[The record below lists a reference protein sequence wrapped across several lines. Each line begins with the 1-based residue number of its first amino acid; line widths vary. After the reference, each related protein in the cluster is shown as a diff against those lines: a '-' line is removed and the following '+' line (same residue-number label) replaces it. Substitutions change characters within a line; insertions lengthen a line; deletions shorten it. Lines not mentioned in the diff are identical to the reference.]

1 MAVTASDIRNAAD
14 LLDGPDHPH
23 TIRRSPDAVPDTWL
37 RAYAEVGKSP
47 AHLILQGARR
57 FHGDAGPRRRGA
69 PTRRDHHV
77 GGKPRPGR
85 CLSRDEYGHTGRYRD
100 AGTNPFAKVSRTR
113 AFGAEVVLEGRNL
126 NECEGLVSQLI
137 EERGLS
143 LIHPYDNELVM
154 TGQGT
159 AGLEMLTDC
168 DDLDALVVPI
178 GGGGLIG
185 GIATIAR
192 DMRPNLKIYGVQTE
206 LYPTMKLAV
215 AGKDITCGGETLA
228 EGIAVKK
235 PGGVTKP
242 VVSNL
247 VDDILLVDE
256 QSLEWAVGSLIE
268 QQRVVSEGAGAAG
281 IAAIRQNPSLFA
293 GKKVGVVICGGN
305 IDPRLLASILNRNM
319 ASDGRLARLRI
330 DISDE
335 PGMLAAITASI
346 SRCGGNIVEI
356 YHQRLFYDVPAKL
369 AKIDAVIET
378 RGPEHVD
385 EIIADLRGSN
395 FLVRQLKTVL
405 QASPPEQAIGV
416 RHLFPCLA
424 RRNRTA

>member
-1 MAVTASDIRNAAD
+1 MSVSAEDIRQAASQ
-14 LLDGPDHPH
+14 LDGHVIRTPFVDAPMLSRTLGCDLSLKLENLQH
-23 TIRRSPDAVPDTWL
+23 TSSFKARGAYMAMQALNEDA
-37 RAYAEVGKSP
+37 K
-47 AHLILQGARR
+47 
-57 FHGDAGPRRRGA
+57 RRGVI
-69 PTRRDHHV
+69 TM
-77 GGKPRPGR
+77 
-85 CLSRDEYGHTGRYRD
+85 S
-100 AGTNPFAKVSRTR
+100 AGNHAQAIAYHAQNMGIPAVIVMPAQTPFAKVSRTR
-113 AFGAEVVLEGRNL
+113 AYGAEVVLEGRNL
-126 NECEGLVSQLI
+126 NECEGTVNKLI

-159 AGLEMLTDC
+159 AGLEMLTDR
-168 DDLDALVVPI
+168 DDLEVLLVPI

-215 AGKDITCGGETLA
+215 SGQEIVCGGETLA

-242 VVSNL
+242 VVESL
-247 VDDILLVDE
+247 VDDILLVNE
-256 QSLEWAVGSLIE
+256 QSLEWAVGALIE
-268 QQRVVSEGAGAAG
+268 QQRIVAEGAGAAG
-281 IAAIRQNPSLFA
+281 IAALYQHREIFA
-293 GKKVGVVICGGN
+293 GKRVGTVICGGN

-335 PGMLAAITASI
+335 PGMLAAISSSI

-378 RGPEHVD
+378 RGPDHVD
-385 EIIADLRGSN
+385 EIIADLRGAN
-395 FLVRQLKTVL
+395 FHVQQLDD
-405 QASPPEQAIGV
+405 SSGM
-416 RHLFPCLA
+416 
-424 RRNRTA
+424 

>member
-1 MAVTASDIRNAAD
+1 MAVTAANIRDAAQH
-14 LLDGPDHPH
+14 LDGKVIRTPFVAAPMLSATLGCDVMLKLENLQH
-23 TIRRSPDAVPDTWL
+23 TSSFKARGAYMAMQALDA
-37 RAYAEVGKSP
+37 
-47 AHLILQGARR
+47 GARER
-57 FHGDAGPRRRGA
+57 GVITMSAGNHAQAVAFHARALGIPAVIVMPA
-69 PTRRDHHV
+69 QT
-77 GGKPRPGR
+77 
-85 CLSRDEYGHTGRYRD
+85 
-100 AGTNPFAKVSRTR
+100 PFAKVSRTR
-113 AFGAEVVLEGRNL
+113 AHGAEVVLEGRNL
-126 NECEGLVSQLI
+126 NECEGLVSRLV

-159 AGLEMLTDC
+159 AGLEMLQEA
-168 DDLDALVVPI
+168 DDLEVLVVPI

-192 DMRPNLKIYGVQTE
+192 DIRPNLKIYGVQTE

-215 AGKDITCGGETLA
+215 DGKEIICGGETLA

-235 PGGVTKP
+235 PGGVTQP
-242 VVSNL
+242 VVSRL
-247 VDDILLVDE
+247 VDDILLVNE
-256 QSLEWAVGSLIE
+256 QALEWAVGSLIE

-281 IAAIRQNPSLFA
+281 IAAIHQHPHLFA

-395 FLVRQLKTVL
+395 FQVRQLEDSSV
-405 QASPPEQAIGV
+405 G
-416 RHLFPCLA
+416 
-424 RRNRTA
+424 

>member
-1 MAVTASDIRNAAD
+1 MSVSAEDIRQAASQ
-14 LLDGPDHPH
+14 LDGHVIRTPFVDAPMLSRTLGCDLSLKLENLQH
-23 TIRRSPDAVPDTWL
+23 TSSFKARGAYMAMQALNEDA
-37 RAYAEVGKSP
+37 K
-47 AHLILQGARR
+47 
-57 FHGDAGPRRRGA
+57 RRGVI
-69 PTRRDHHV
+69 TM
-77 GGKPRPGR
+77 
-85 CLSRDEYGHTGRYRD
+85 S
-100 AGTNPFAKVSRTR
+100 AGNHAQAIAYHAQNMGIPAVIVMPAQTPFAKVSRTR
-113 AFGAEVVLEGRNL
+113 AYGAEVVLEGRNL
-126 NECEGLVSQLI
+126 NECEGTVNKLI

-159 AGLEMLTDC
+159 AGLEMLTDR
-168 DDLDALVVPI
+168 DDLEVLLVPI

-215 AGKDITCGGETLA
+215 SGQEIVCGGETLA

-242 VVSNL
+242 VVESL
-247 VDDILLVDE
+247 VDDILLVNE
-256 QSLEWAVGSLIE
+256 QSLEWAVGALIE
-268 QQRVVSEGAGAAG
+268 QQRIVAEGAGAAG
-281 IAAIRQNPSLFA
+281 IAALYQHREIFP
-293 GKKVGVVICGGN
+293 GKRVGTVICGGN

-335 PGMLAAITASI
+335 PGMLAAISSSI

-378 RGPEHVD
+378 RGPDHVD
-385 EIIADLRGSN
+385 EIIADLRGAN
-395 FLVRQLKTVL
+395 FQVQQLDD
-405 QASPPEQAIGV
+405 SSGM
-416 RHLFPCLA
+416 
-424 RRNRTA
+424 